1 MKKLLVLLM
10 GILLVLT
17 GCSNEEKNYVEISS
31 FDVDMSGYE
40 GMSAT
45 DHHFRGI
52 TPEEFIRVYEEDGT
66 AVFYIGY
73 TECPNCQSSVA
84 TFEEAATETDATIYY
99 LDPYSEEYDFFAYMD
114 DLTTI
119 LDPILRHEDGQAII
133 YTPHIFAMVNGEFKT
148 SLIGNGDKLDE
159 VIALIEETK

>member
-1 MKKLLVLLM
+1 
-10 GILLVLT
+10 
-17 GCSNEEKNYVEISS
+17 
-31 FDVDMSGYE
+31 
-40 GMSAT
+40 
-45 DHHFRGI
+45 
-52 TPEEFIRVYEEDGT
+52 
-66 AVFYIGY
+66 
-73 TECPNCQSSVA
+73 
-84 TFEEAATETDATIYY
+84 
-99 LDPYSEEYDFFAYMD
+99 MD